1 MVNVASVNVESEE
14 SSVID
19 EPAATPRE
27 NVLPSGRL
35 ARATVAG
42 VRIAVALLWIENVN
56 WKSPPDFGRHNG
68 SGLFRYTEDAITH
81 PVFPPFGWLV
91 EHLILPNFVA
101 FGYATMAIEFLL
113 GAFLLAGFL
122 TRFWSV
128 IGLLQI
134 LGITLNAPH
143 EWHWSYYLMFSAQ
156 FVVLAL
162 AGGRT
167 AGVDGLLR
175 PRWSASPSRAARVAM
190 RLS

>member
-1 MVNVASVNVESEE
+1 VAEVASPE
-14 SSVID
+14 SSV
-19 EPAATPRE
+19 EEQSRS
-27 NVLPSGRL
+27 LPPQNTLASGRL
-35 ARATVAG
+35 ARATVGG

-56 WKSPPDFGRHNG
+56 WKLPPDFGRSSG

-91 EHLILPNFVA
+91 ERVILPNFVA

-113 GAFLLAGFL
+113 GAFLMAGFL

-128 IGLLQI
+128 VGLLQI
-134 LGITLNAPH
+134 AGITLSALNAPH
-143 EWHWSYYLMFSAQ
+143 EWHWSYYLMFVAQ

-162 AGGRT
+162 AGGRV

-175 PRWSASPSRAARVAM
+175 PRWSTSHGLAARVAM